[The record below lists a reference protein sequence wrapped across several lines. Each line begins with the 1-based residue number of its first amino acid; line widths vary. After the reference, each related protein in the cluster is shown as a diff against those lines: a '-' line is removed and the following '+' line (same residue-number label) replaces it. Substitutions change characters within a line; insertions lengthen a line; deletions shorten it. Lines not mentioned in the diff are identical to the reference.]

1 MGFDEPTQKMSKSIA
16 VQRPGHAVMLLDTP
30 KRIKKTIMGAKTDT
44 GCEFN
49 LEVAS
54 PGVRNLIGIY
64 QALSGEEA
72 SVISARYEGR
82 GYGYLKKDLLDLVM
96 SVIEPIQSEYKRLMD
111 DPSSLD
117 AVLEQSTD
125 RARSIAATTM
135 DRVRRA
141 VGIG

>member
-1 MGFDEPTQKMSKSIA
+1 
-16 VQRPGHAVMLLDTP
+16 
-30 KRIKKTIMGAKTDT
+30 MGAKTDT